1 MPHKSGRTNYSST
14 KAHPKPAAKPTPKPK
29 PVPVSRVKI
38 KKIVDYAPKAR
49 VKKIVDYAP
58 DEERVTR
65 RPVPSG
71 KADIAA
77 LVEKTRDYASKGGP
91 VPFPMSKAA
100 ASKPATGSAW
110 PALRTM
116 LKKSGKHGPLI
127 EKVEKL
133 MDYASKVQS
142 GRRRKR

>member
-1 MPHKSGRTNYSST
+1 MGGRERETLMPHKGSTTNYRST

-58 DEERVTR
+58 DEERVTP

-77 LVEKTRDYASKGGP
+77 LVEKTRDYASKG
-91 VPFPMSKAA
+91 
-100 ASKPATGSAW
+100 
-110 PALRTM
+110 
-116 LKKSGKHGPLI
+116 
-127 EKVEKL
+127 
-133 MDYASKVQS
+133 
-142 GRRRKR
+142 